1 MVRGR
6 YNREESSERY
16 NFFWLL
22 IWTKGAEC
30 QGMWGASRRLKKRKG
45 RALKVKRESVDV
57 LWKRNP
63 EIGVLHVIRTGIA
76 GNEF

>member
-1 MVRGR
+1 MKHRGKVV
-6 YNREESSERY
+6 YQQ
-16 NFFWLL
+16 FIKL
-22 IWTKGAEC
+22 TG
-30 QGMWGASRRLKKRKG
+30 RLKKRKG